1 MAIYDADVAYATRFM
16 EYIKKRNN
24 VGLEVTVFT
33 RKDSLTDFVKY
44 QAIELLLLGE
54 GLSPEELPK
63 ENIRHIIKLSEE
75 RELSQASEIPTIYK
89 YQSSQK
95 VVSKLLECYAR
106 LENPSVSVHS
116 NELTI
121 ISVFTPASN
130 LSERLYAEY
139 LANVLA
145 ERKRVLFL
153 PLELFPV
160 PSTDSSVSSDHFQSE
175 FIYYLKENN
184 PNLILKMKSLLNYSG
199 RLNFISGLTH
209 SFDLLSLN
217 KQEAVKFID
226 ELRLKSDYEV
236 VVFYLGFYSDFT
248 AETMKLS
255 DCIEVV
261 TREGI
266 YTSKVLSEWER
277 QMELLDIS
285 PAQSKFRKIL
295 LPLGET
301 LDSMAG
307 IRQEQFGNELLQL
320 ARQRAESL

>member
-1 MAIYDADVAYATRFM
+1 MAIYDADASYVTRFM
-16 EYIKKRNN
+16 EYIKKRND

-44 QAIELLLLGE
+44 QVIELLLLGE

-63 ENIRHIIKLSEE
+63 ENIRHIIKLTEQN
-75 RELSQASEIPTIYK
+75 ELSQTSETPTIYK
-89 YQSSQK
+89 FQSSQK
-95 VVSKLLECYAR
+95 VVSELLECYAR
-106 LENPSVSVHS
+106 LENPSVSVRS
-116 NELTI
+116 GELTI
-121 ISVFTPASN
+121 ISVFTPIPN
-130 LSERLYAEY
+130 LSERLYAGS

-160 PSTDSSVSSDHFQSE
+160 PPTDSSVSSDHFQSE

-199 RLNFISGLTH
+199 KLNLLSGLTH

-217 KQEAVKFID
+217 KEEAIHVIE
-226 ELRLKSDYEV
+226 ELRLNSDYEA

-248 AETMKLS
+248 AEIMKLS

-266 YTSKVLSEWER
+266 YARKVLSEWER

-285 PAQSKFRKIL
+285 PAQSRFRKIQ
-295 LPLGET
+295 LPIGET
-301 LDSMAG
+301 HDSVAG
-307 IRQEQFGNELLQL
+307 IRQEQLGNELLQL